1 MVEDEIRFEKL
12 LGARKFEQPGIDLE
26 RQIISSAKS
35 KKQIKSESIW
45 NYIDELFSAFHIPVP
60 AIALSLLLVLG
71 ITAGYLYNDL
81 PSDPDNEVA
90 LNDFLYYE
98 GDYYE

>member
-35 KKQIKSESIW
+35 EKQIKSESIW
-45 NYIDELFSAFHIPVP
+45 NNIV
-60 AIALSLLLVLG
+60 
-71 ITAGYLYNDL
+71 
-81 PSDPDNEVA
+81 
-90 LNDFLYYE
+90 
-98 GDYYE
+98 